1 VDVMNQTLLLIDDD
15 VKLNSLLTDYLHKFG
30 FSVHAETH
38 PEQGLKYIS
47 LKNPDLVILD
57 VMLPGMDGF
66 EVCRQIRKNF
76 DTPVIML
83 TARGEVTDRIVG
95 LEIGADDYIPKP
107 FEPRELVA
115 RIQTVLRRG
124 HSKNLAR
131 QITAGSLQ
139 IDLDKQSISID
150 NNPIELTTAEFEILK
165 YLASNSGKIL
175 NRDQIMDRLRG
186 IEWDAFN
193 RSVDVLV
200 SRLRQKLKDDPKQPK
215 YIKTVWGS
223 GYLFI
228 GENE

>member
-1 VDVMNQTLLLIDDD
+1 MNQTLLLIDDD

-38 PEQGLKYIS
+38 PEQGLKYLS
-47 LKNPDLVILD
+47 ANNPDLVILD

-66 EVCRQIRKNF
+66 EVCRQIRKDF